1 MNISKSIFLL
11 RCVPAYIP
19 FVFSQGYI
27 CNFVFGVDIDDLY
40 PPPPGLKSED
50 QLIEEL
56 YNSSYSSFV
65 EEVDAVDNGISDRDG
80 APR

>member
-1 MNISKSIFLL
+1 MCACIPLFSSKDTFAI
-11 RCVPAYIP
+11 
-19 FVFSQGYI
+19 
-27 CNFVFGVDIDDLY
+27 VFGLDIDDFY

-50 QLIEEL
+50 QVIEEL

-80 APR
+80 ASR